1 MAWHGMAWHGMAWHG
16 MGLSVCRSIIDAHHG
31 RIWASSDAGPG
42 LVFQSTLP
50 SVREDAAQ
58 G

>member
-1 MAWHGMAWHGMAWHG
+1 MAWHGMAWHG